1 MGSMHLDSRQVFSEF
16 IGFLAGERVLWSVI
30 DYTAKDHSAEVTGT
44 DYDSHVWFRGFLILE
59 YDEAS
64 YSECLYLVSDLF
76 AWDATSE
83 GHVFWHSIHLKWVS
97 IFRMLYPLELYASGD
112 E

>member
-59 YDEAS
+59 YGEAS
-64 YSECLYLVSDLF
+64 YSECLNLASYLF

-83 GHVFWHSIHLKWVS
+83 GHVFLAFDSPQVGFDFSNAVS
-97 IFRMLYPLELYASGD
+97 VGALCFRR
-112 E
+112 

>member
-1 MGSMHLDSRQVFSEF
+1 MGSMCLDSRQIISEF
-16 IGFLAGERVLWSVI
+16 IGFIAGEGLLWRVI
-30 DYTAKDHSAEVTGT
+30 DYTAKDHSAELTGT
-44 DYDSHVWFRGFLILE
+44 DYDSLVWFRGFLILE

-64 YSECLYLVSDLF
+64 YSECLNLLSDLF
-76 AWDATSE
+76 AWDATSG

>member
-44 DYDSHVWFRGFLILE
+44 DYDSHVWFRG
-59 YDEAS
+59 S
-64 YSECLYLVSDLF
+64 
-76 AWDATSE
+76 
-83 GHVFWHSIHLKWVS
+83 
-97 IFRMLYPLELYASGD
+97 
-112 E
+112 